1 MEDLEG
7 EDEEYKT
14 IDQKT
19 QNNNEI
25 GTVMDMQEDMD
36 MEMGMLDDNNSIS
49 NDKTNIANSQREKLI
64 SSDQQEMKVLED
76 AIADFDTPQINRSP
90 ATRNSPK
97 TIG

>member
-36 MEMGMLDDNNSIS
+36 MEMGMLERPGLNKLSYAGIVWNSLFDEAGQIV
-49 NDKTNIANSQREKLI
+49 AQARERPITK
-64 SSDQQEMKVLED
+64 SHCFQG
-76 AIADFDTPQINRSP
+76 RSK
-90 ATRNSPK
+90 RF
-97 TIG
+97 

>member
-49 NDKTNIANSQREKLI
+49 NDKTNIANS
-64 SSDQQEMKVLED
+64 
-76 AIADFDTPQINRSP
+76 
-90 ATRNSPK
+90 
-97 TIG
+97 

>member
-36 MEMGMLDDNNSIS
+36 MEMGMLERPGLN
-49 NDKTNIANSQREKLI
+49 KLSYAGI
-64 SSDQQEMKVLED
+64 V
-76 AIADFDTPQINRSP
+76 
-90 ATRNSPK
+90 
-97 TIG
+97 